1 MGAKAACRVFCFAF
15 LGNLI
20 YMELG
25 RQDES
30 TPLIRLAEEGDAPQ
44 IAAIYAPVVRDTII
58 SFEAEPPSAEEI
70 ARRVRDT
77 LVRWPWLVC
86 ERDGE
91 VLGYA
96 YAGAHRSRAAYQWSV
111 DVSVYVRED
120 ARQRGVGRALYTSLI
135 AALDLQGFY
144 NAYAGIAL
152 PNNASVGLHEAMGFR
167 LVGVYRG
174 VGYKLGAWRDVGWW
188 GLTLRE
194 GVASEARPNTP
205 IVIPLATEAD
215 GWNAALERG
224 LRLLQS
230 GA

>member
-1 MGAKAACRVFCFAF
+1 MSGFRFAF

-20 YMELG
+20 SMKLG
-25 RQDES
+25 RQDRS
-30 TPLIRLAEEGDAPQ
+30 TPLIRLAGEGDAPQ
-44 IAAIYAPVVRDTII
+44 IADIYAPVVRDTII
-58 SFEAEPPSAEEI
+58 SFETEPPSVEEI

-77 LVRWPWLVC
+77 LVCWPWLVC

-111 DVSVYVRED
+111 DVSAYVRED

-152 PNNASVGLHEAMGFR
+152 PNDASVGLHEVMGFR
-167 LVGVYRG
+167 LVGVYKA

-188 GLTLRE
+188 GFALHE
-194 GVASEARPNTP
+194 GVASEARPSP
-205 IVIPLATEAD
+205 PVALPLATKVE

-224 LRLLQS
+224 LRLLRS

>member
-1 MGAKAACRVFCFAF
+1 LSGFCFAF

-20 YMELG
+20 FMELG
-25 RQDES
+25 RQDRS
-30 TPLIRLAEEGDAPQ
+30 TPLIRLAEEGDALQ

-58 SFEAEPPSAEEI
+58 SFETEPPSVEEI

-86 ERDGE
+86 ERDKE
-91 VLGYA
+91 VLGY
-96 YAGAHRSRAAYQWSV
+96 V
-111 DVSVYVRED
+111 
-120 ARQRGVGRALYTSLI
+120 
-135 AALDLQGFY
+135 
-144 NAYAGIAL
+144 YAGIAL

-174 VGYKLGAWRDVGWW
+174 VGYKLGAWRYVEWW
-188 GLTLRE
+188 GLALRE
-194 GVASEARPNTP
+194 GAASEARPSPP
-205 IVIPLATEAD
+205 IALPSATEDD

-224 LRLLQS
+224 LRLPRS

>member
-1 MGAKAACRVFCFAF
+1 MSGFCFAF

-20 YMELG
+20 FMELG
-25 RQDES
+25 RQDRS
-30 TPLIRLAEEGDAPQ
+30 TPLIRLAEEGDALQ

-58 SFEAEPPSAEEI
+58 SFEIEPPSVEEI

-111 DVSVYVRED
+111 DVSAYVREY
-120 ARQRGVGRALYTSLI
+120 ARRKGVGRALYTSLI

-152 PNNASVGLHEAMGFR
+152 PNNASVGLHEAIGFR

-188 GLTLRE
+188 SLALRE
-194 GVASEARPNTP
+194 DAASEARPSSP
-205 IVIPLATEAD
+205 AALPSATEAE

-224 LRLLQS
+224 LRLPRS

>member
-1 MGAKAACRVFCFAF
+1 MRAKAACRVFCFAF

-205 IVIPLATEAD
+205 VVIPLATEAD

>member
-1 MGAKAACRVFCFAF
+1 
-15 LGNLI
+15 
-20 YMELG
+20 MELG

-77 LVRWPWLVC
+77 LVCWPWLVC

-111 DVSVYVRED
+111 DVSAYVRED

-152 PNNASVGLHEAMGFR
+152 PNNASVGLHEAVGFR

-174 VGYKLGAWRDVGWW
+174 VGYKFGAWRDVGWW
-188 GLTLRE
+188 GRALRE
-194 GVASEARPNTP
+194 GAASEAGPGP
-205 IVIPLATEAD
+205 PVALPSATEAE

-224 LRLLQS
+224 LGLPRS

>member
-1 MGAKAACRVFCFAF
+1 
-15 LGNLI
+15 
-20 YMELG
+20 MELG
-25 RQDES
+25 RKDRS
-30 TPLIRLAEEGDAPQ
+30 NPLIRLVEEGDAPQ

-58 SFEAEPPSAEEI
+58 SFETEPPSAEEI
-70 ARRVRDT
+70 AQRVRDT

-111 DVSVYVRED
+111 DVSAYVRED

-135 AALDLQGFY
+135 AALALQGFY

-152 PNNASVGLHEAMGFR
+152 PNDASVALHEAMGFR

-188 GLTLRE
+188 GLAVRE
-194 GVASEARPNTP
+194 GPASEARPSAPVETA
-205 IVIPLATEAD
+205 LATEAD
-215 GWNAALERG
+215 GWSAALERG
-224 LRLLQS
+224 SRLLQS
-230 GA
+230 SA

>member
-1 MGAKAACRVFCFAF
+1 MSGFRFAF

-20 YMELG
+20 SMKLG
-25 RQDES
+25 RQDRS

-58 SFEAEPPSAEEI
+58 SFETEPPSVEEI

-91 VLGYA
+91 VLGY
-96 YAGAHRSRAAYQWSV
+96 V
-111 DVSVYVRED
+111 
-120 ARQRGVGRALYTSLI
+120 
-135 AALDLQGFY
+135 
-144 NAYAGIAL
+144 YAGIAL

-167 LVGVYRG
+167 LVGVYKA

-188 GLTLRE
+188 GFALPE
-194 GVASEARPNTP
+194 GAASEARPSP
-205 IVIPLATEAD
+205 PAALPLATKVE

-224 LRLLQS
+224 LRLLRS

>member
-1 MGAKAACRVFCFAF
+1 
-15 LGNLI
+15 
-20 YMELG
+20 MELG
-25 RQDES
+25 RQDRS
-30 TPLIRLAEEGDAPQ
+30 TPLIRLAEEGDALQ
-44 IAAIYAPVVRDTII
+44 IAAIYAPVVRDTMI
-58 SFEAEPPSAEEI
+58 SFETESPSVEEI

-111 DVSVYVRED
+111 DVSAYVREY
-120 ARQRGVGRALYTSLI
+120 ARRKGVGRALYTSLI

-188 GLTLRE
+188 GLALRE
-194 GVASEARPNTP
+194 DAASEARPSSP
-205 IVIPLATEAD
+205 AAHPSATEAE

-224 LRLLQS
+224 LRLPRS